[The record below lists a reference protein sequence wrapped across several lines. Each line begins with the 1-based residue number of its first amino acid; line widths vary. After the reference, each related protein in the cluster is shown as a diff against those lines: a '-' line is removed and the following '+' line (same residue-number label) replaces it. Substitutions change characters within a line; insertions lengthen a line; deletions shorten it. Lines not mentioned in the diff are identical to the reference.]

1 MLESE
6 SAGAVGAMS
15 SENVPAM
22 EAELASLRREVERLR
37 TQLQPTVRAAD
48 TRLEMDLRPAQ
59 PKINIGAIAEL
70 LATFDGTTGNYEI
83 WERQL
88 KLIKRT
94 YRLDDEHT
102 KILVGMRLKG
112 RALE

>member
-1 MLESE
+1 MIVRLNETDLSGTWREEVLESE

-48 TRLEMDLRPAQ
+48 TRLEMDLRP
-59 PKINIGAIAEL
+59 
-70 LATFDGTTGNYEI
+70 T
-83 WERQL
+83 RS
-88 KLIKRT
+88 IK
-94 YRLDDEHT
+94 D
-102 KILVGMRLKG
+102 
-112 RALE
+112 